1 MSVEH
6 FTEASKYSWYAR
18 RRATLK
24 EYGLLDKWGQVP
36 PTDER
41 TKPLAEYLPG
51 GSEYE

>member
-6 FTEASKYSWYAR
+6 LADAGKFSWYAR
-18 RRATLK
+18 RRSTLE
-24 EYGLLDKWGQVP
+24 EYDLLDKWGQVP
-36 PTDER
+36 PADER

>member
-1 MSVEH
+1 MSVQKH
-6 FTEASKYSWYAR
+6 TEGGKFSWYAR
-18 RRATLK
+18 RRSTLK

-36 PTDER
+36 PADER